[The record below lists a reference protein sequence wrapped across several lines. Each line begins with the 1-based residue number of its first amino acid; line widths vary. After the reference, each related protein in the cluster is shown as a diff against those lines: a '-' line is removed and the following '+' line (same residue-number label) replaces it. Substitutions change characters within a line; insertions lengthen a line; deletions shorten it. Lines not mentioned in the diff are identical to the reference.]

1 MPIQYKNTFLE
12 FVPAV
17 PQLKRSKTS
26 PELTFKFPI
35 QQKPEFDRV
44 DSDAET
50 ECSTL
55 ESSGDSIDSPA
66 PASQRKQLTGPLWA
80 DMTDD
85 DDDDEELGA
94 PVAAPAA
101 AAEPKMSWA
110 DIESDD
116 EQVVADVAAAV
127 APEEPTRASQE
138 AKQSDQV
145 EPAAEVDGW
154 TTVVKKGKKSRR

>member
-85 DDDDEELGA
+85 DDDDEALGA
-94 PVAAPAA
+94 PVAAPA